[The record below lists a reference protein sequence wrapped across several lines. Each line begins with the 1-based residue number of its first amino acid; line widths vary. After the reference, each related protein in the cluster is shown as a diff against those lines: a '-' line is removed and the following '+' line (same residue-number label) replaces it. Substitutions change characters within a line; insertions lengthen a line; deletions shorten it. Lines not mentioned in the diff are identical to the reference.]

1 MANFTEQI
9 AALTV
14 ATAVANG
21 KIETEELTEIYGLAD
36 SLELDANE
44 LKTAVAKEMQNP
56 SSIEAAAKLATDAE
70 EKSLLLE
77 ACILIAVAD
86 NSLDLKEVEVLTKVC
101 EALGLSQS
109 KMALTLAAIAQNN
122 RQIKIVGNDSDFD
135 GDEMIFED

>member
-1 MANFTEQI
+1 
-9 AALTV
+9 
-14 ATAVANG
+14 
-21 KIETEELTEIYGLAD
+21 
-36 SLELDANE
+36 
-44 LKTAVAKEMQNP
+44 MQNP